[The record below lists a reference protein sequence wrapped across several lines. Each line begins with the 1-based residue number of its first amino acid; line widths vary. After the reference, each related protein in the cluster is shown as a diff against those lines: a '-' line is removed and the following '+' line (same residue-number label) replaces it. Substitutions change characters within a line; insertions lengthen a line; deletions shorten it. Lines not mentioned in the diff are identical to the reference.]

1 MAKMKASERANLPDS
16 AFAYIDSR
24 GRRRLPIHDQ
34 AHVRNA
40 LARFN
45 RVSFESDAAR
55 DVARTRLLKAA
66 KKFGI
71 VPVGFIDGQV
81 QTERLLARTSRRST
95 DPRVLPTGQVTLL
108 LTDIEASTVLV
119 RRLGSRYAS
128 LLERVR
134 SLIRSA
140 VTEVGGWEVDARAD
154 EFFAIFKRAEAAVGA
169 ALEVQRRLSDQT
181 WPNDAQVRVRVG
193 IHSGRPTL
201 TENGYVGLSVHTM
214 ARVCE
219 AGHGGQILVTDAVRR
234 VVEGSLPRV
243 RFRDL
248 GMHSLQ
254 GLDRPQPLFQVE
266 APGLTVA
273 FPPLRSGS
281 RVPKH
286 GR

>member
-24 GRRRLPIHDQ
+24 GRRRLPIHDH

-40 LARFN
+40 LARFG
-45 RVSFESDAAR
+45 RVHFESDAAR
-55 DVARTRLLKAA
+55 DEARTRLLKAA

-71 VPVGFIDGQV
+71 VPIGFIDGQL
-81 QTERLLARTSRRST
+81 QTERLRARTPNRSI

-134 SLIRSA
+134 SVLRRA
-140 VTEVGGWEVDARAD
+140 VTGMGGWEVDARAD
-154 EFFAIFKRAEAAVGA
+154 EFFAIFKRPEAAVGA
-169 ALEVQRRLSDQT
+169 AVEVQSKLSQQT
-181 WPNDAQVRVRVG
+181 WPDDAQVRVRIG

-201 TENGYVGLSVHTM
+201 TESGYVGLSVHTM

-219 AGHGGQILVTDAVRR
+219 AGHGGQILITDAVRGA
-234 VVEGSLPRV
+234 VEGSLPEI
-243 RFRDL
+243 RFRNL
-248 GMHSLQ
+248 GLHSLQ
-254 GLDRPQPLFQVE
+254 GLDRPLPLFQVE
-266 APGLTVA
+266 APDLTVT
-273 FPPLRSGS
+273 FPPLRSATRESGA
-281 RVPKH
+281 R
-286 GR
+286 R